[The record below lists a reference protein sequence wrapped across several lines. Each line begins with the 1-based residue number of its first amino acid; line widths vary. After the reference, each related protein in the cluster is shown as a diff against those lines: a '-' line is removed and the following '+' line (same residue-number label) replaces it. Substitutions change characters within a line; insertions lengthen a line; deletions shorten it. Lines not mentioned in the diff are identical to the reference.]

1 MSSEV
6 DIQLPLAA
14 GSGFQGDL
22 TEADKEHLTYL
33 RTVQTI
39 TPARRQRED
48 SSKERAKLI
57 STTAYNLK
65 ARQELQAQLKKEKD
79 RAKAEH
85 SDGSQNSQEDAA
97 KVGKKTMAEM
107 MKKKGSQRKK

>member
-6 DIQLPLAA
+6 EIRPLAA
-14 GSGFQGDL
+14 GSGLQGDL
-22 TEADKEHLTYL
+22 IEADKHLTYL

-39 TPARRQRED
+39 TPTQRQRDD
-48 SSKERAKLI
+48 SSKERARLI

-85 SDGSQNSQEDAA
+85 SDGSQNSQEDGTKA
-97 KVGKKTMAEM
+97 GKKTMAEM
-107 MKKKGSQRKK
+107 MKKRGSPKKK